1 MRIAVARLWFE
12 GNRFAPGLSD
22 AAGFARREWLQ
33 GQAALERFRGT
44 ATELAAVAALQQAR
58 PDWSIEVLRCASA
71 EPGPPI
77 DDSVFET
84 WLQEVLDGL
93 ARLQPD
99 GVYLS
104 LHGAAI
110 TAHCENPDLTLVQ
123 RVRAQIGANTPLV
136 ASFDLHGN
144 LHPQM
149 AELLDFGTVYR
160 CYPHTDMRETAERAL
175 DVLCQRLQ
183 GRSRPVG
190 CLLPLGQMVPS
201 FNMRTAQG
209 PMAELQA
216 LARSIESR
224 PDTNVFDVGVF
235 GGFPYADT
243 PDTGASV
250 MAWAW
255 PAEAPGQAPA
265 CSVDPADDRG
275 ADHAR
280 TEARQ
285 QVLDAAHTVLNAL
298 RERLPRFVP
307 QLCAPDEGIAR
318 ALSCADGLVAVT
330 DPGDNPASGG
340 VADTPAL
347 FACLLALRRTEGH
360 AVNRLPAGSLWF
372 AFFAD
377 PALVARCRAAGVGA
391 TLTVQLGA
399 QRDLRFGSPV
409 QAQAQVVRLTDG
421 RFINEGPMERGAPVD
436 AGGSAVLDIDGIR
449 VIVTQA
455 VVFANDPAFFRLHGL
470 VFEQTRLLCV
480 KAKNHFRGAFESRC
494 VAIIDVDCP
503 GPAAADLNSLPFRH
517 KPSSPPSRPSPAGG

>member
-12 GNRFAPGLSD
+12 GNRFAPGLTD
-22 AAGFARREWLQ
+22 RACFARREWLQ
-33 GQAALERFRGT
+33 GQAALDRFRDT

-58 PDWSIEVLRCASA
+58 PEWDIQVLRCASA

-77 DDSVFET
+77 DDAVFET
-84 WLQEVLDGL
+84 WLREVLEGL
-93 ARLQPD
+93 SRLQPD

-149 AELLDFGTVYR
+149 VQLLDFATVYR

-175 DVLCQRLQ
+175 VVLCQRLA
-183 GRSRPVG
+183 GRGRPVG

-209 PMAELQA
+209 PMAEVQA
-216 LARSIESR
+216 LARSIESAA
-224 PDTNVFDVGVF
+224 DNGVFDVGVF

-255 PAEAPGQAPA
+255 PAQASKKA
-265 CSVDPADDRG
+265 A
-275 ADHAR
+275 AR
-280 TEARQ
+280 AGKMTHLR
-285 QVLDAAHTVLNAL
+285 AAQTVLHAL
-298 RERLPRFVP
+298 RERLPRFEP
-307 QLCAPDEGIAR
+307 QLCSPDEGIAR
-318 ALSCADGLVAVT
+318 ALSSPDGLVAVT

-347 FACLLALRRTEGH
+347 FAQLLRLRRTQGH
-360 AVNRLPAGSLWF
+360 AVHRLPAGSLWF

-377 PALVARCRAAGVGA
+377 PALVARARTAGVGA
-391 TLTVQLGA
+391 VMSVQLGA
-399 QRDLRFGSPV
+399 QRDTRFGPPV
-409 QAQAQVVRLTDG
+409 SAQAQVVRLTEG
-421 RFINEGPMERGAPVD
+421 RFINDGPMERGTPVD
-436 AGGSAVLDIDGIR
+436 AGGSVVLDIEGIQ

-455 VVFANDPAFFRLHGL
+455 VVFANDPAFFTLHGL

-517 KPSSPPSRPSPAGG
+517 RPPPPPSPAA

>member
-12 GNRFAPGLSD
+12 GNRFAPGLTD
-22 AAGFARREWLQ
+22 AACFARREWLQ
-33 GQAALERFRGT
+33 GQAALERARDT

-58 PDWSIEVLRCASA
+58 PDWDIQVLRCASA

-77 DDSVFET
+77 DDAVFET
-84 WLQEVLDGL
+84 WLKEVLEGL
-93 ARLQPD
+93 AGLQPD

-110 TAHCENPDLTLVQ
+110 TAHCESPDLTLVQ
-123 RVRAQIGANTPLV
+123 RVRAQIGASTPLV

-144 LHPQM
+144 LPPQM
-149 AELLDFGTVYR
+149 ADLLDFATVYR

-175 DVLCQRLQ
+175 DVLCQRLE

-190 CLLPLGQMVPS
+190 CLLPLGQLVPS

-216 LARSIESR
+216 LARSLEAR
-224 PDTNVFDVGVF
+224 PDTAVFEVGVF

-255 PAEAPGQAPA
+255 ADEAPERAPA
-265 CSVDPADDRG
+265 FSVGATHDRG
-275 ADHAR
+275 ADHVR
-280 TEARQ
+280 TETRRQ
-285 QVLDAAHTVLNAL
+285 IHHAAHTVLNGF
-298 RERLPRFVP
+298 RERLPRFEP
-307 QLCAPDEGIAR
+307 QLCSPDEGIDQ
-318 ALSCADGLVAVT
+318 ALSCPEGLVAVT

-340 VADTPAL
+340 VADTPTL
-347 FACLLALRRTEGH
+347 FARLLALRRTVGH
-360 AVNRLPAGSLWF
+360 AVNRLPAGSIWF

-377 PALVARCRAAGVGA
+377 PDLVARCRTAGEGA
-391 TLTVQLGA
+391 TLTVQLGG
-399 QRDLRFGSPV
+399 QRDTRFGPPV
-409 QAQAQVVRLTDG
+409 AAQAQVVRLTEG

-436 AGGSAVLDIDGIR
+436 AGGSVVIDIDGLR

-470 VFEQTRLLCV
+470 GFEQTRLLCV
-480 KAKNHFRGAFESRC
+480 KAKNHFRGAFESLC

-503 GPAAADLNSLPFRH
+503 GPAAADLSSLPFRH
-517 KPSSPPSRPSPAGG
+517 RPAHTPSTAV

>member
-12 GNRFAPGLSD
+12 GNRFAPGLTD
-22 AAGFARREWLQ
+22 RACFARREWLQ
-33 GQAALERFRGT
+33 GQAALDRFRDT

-58 PDWSIEVLRCASA
+58 PEWDIQVLRCASA

-77 DDSVFET
+77 DDAVFET
-84 WLQEVLDGL
+84 WLREVLEGL
-93 ARLQPD
+93 SRLQPD

-123 RVRAQIGANTPLV
+123 RVRAQIGPNTPLV

-149 AELLDFGTVYR
+149 AQLLDFATVYR

-175 DVLCQRLQ
+175 DVLCQRLA
-183 GRSRPVG
+183 GRGRPVG

-209 PMAELQA
+209 PMAEVQA
-216 LARSIESR
+216 LARSIESAA
-224 PDTNVFDVGVF
+224 DNGVFDVGVF

-243 PDTGASV
+243 PNTGASA

-255 PAEAPGQAPA
+255 PAQASKKA
-265 CSVDPADDRG
+265 A
-275 ADHAR
+275 AR
-280 TEARQ
+280 VGKMTHLQ
-285 QVLDAAHTVLNAL
+285 AAQTVLHAL
-298 RERLPRFVP
+298 RERLPQFEP
-307 QLCAPDEGIAR
+307 QLCSPDEGIAR
-318 ALSCADGLVAVT
+318 ALSSPDGLVAVT

-347 FACLLALRRTEGH
+347 FAQLLRLRRTQGH
-360 AVNRLPAGSLWF
+360 AVHRLPAGSLWF

-377 PALVARCRAAGVGA
+377 PALVARARTAGVGA
-391 TLTVQLGA
+391 VMSVQLGA
-399 QRDLRFGSPV
+399 QRDTRFGPPV
-409 QAQAQVVRLTDG
+409 SAQAQVVRLTEG
-421 RFINEGPMERGAPVD
+421 RFINDGPMERGTPVD
-436 AGGSAVLDIDGIR
+436 AGGSVVLDIEGIQ

-480 KAKNHFRGAFESRC
+480 KAKNHFRAAFEPRC

-517 KPSSPPSRPSPAGG
+517 RPPPPPSPAV

>member
-12 GNRFAPGLSD
+12 GNRFAPGLTD
-22 AAGFARREWLQ
+22 AACFARREWLQ
-33 GQAALERFRGT
+33 GQAALERARDT

-58 PDWSIEVLRCASA
+58 PDWDIQVLRCASA

-77 DDSVFET
+77 DDAVFET
-84 WLQEVLDGL
+84 WLKEVLEGL

-99 GVYLS
+99 GVYLC

-110 TAHCENPDLTLVQ
+110 TAHCESPDLTLVQ
-123 RVRAQIGANTPLV
+123 RVREQIGASTPLV

-149 AELLDFGTVYR
+149 ADLLDFATVYR

-175 DVLCQRLQ
+175 DVLCQRLD

-190 CLLPLGQMVPS
+190 CLLRLGQMVPS
-201 FNMRTAQG
+201 FNMRTVRG

-216 LARSIESR
+216 LARSIEASQET
-224 PDTNVFDVGVF
+224 DVFEVGVF

-255 PAEAPGQAPA
+255 ADEAPGHAPA
-265 CSVDPADDRG
+265 GSIDPTNDRS
-275 ADHAR
+275 ADHAL
-280 TEARQ
+280 TETQRQ
-285 QVLDAAHTVLNAL
+285 VRQAAQTVLNAFL
-298 RERLPRFVP
+298 QRLPRFEP
-307 QLCAPDEGIAR
+307 QLCSPDEGIDR
-318 ALSCADGLVAVT
+318 ALSSPEGLVAIT

-347 FACLLALRRTEGH
+347 FCRLLALRRTASH
-360 AVNRLPAGSLWF
+360 AVNRLPAGSIWF

-377 PALVARCRAAGVGA
+377 PDLVARCRTAGEGA
-391 TLTVQLGA
+391 TLTVQLGG
-399 QRDLRFGSPV
+399 QRDTRFGPPV
-409 QAQAQVVRLTDG
+409 AAQAQVVRLTEG

-436 AGGSAVLDIDGIR
+436 AGGSVVLDIEGIQ

-480 KAKNHFRGAFESRC
+480 KAKNHFRAAFEPRC

-517 KPSSPPSRPSPAGG
+517 RPPPPPSPAA